1 MEHMFFLNGFFKKMK
16 GQITKMHLLEFRLE
30 NVFGTY
36 VTFYIGNG
44 DCVCDASEGD
54 GKEIDGILFL
64 TDSGEYV
71 TLTEDE
77 IERIEL
83 LDGKEHL

>member
-1 MEHMFFLNGFFKKMK
+1 MK
-16 GQITKMHLLEFRLE
+16 WEMRKIDLLEFHRAK
-30 NVFGTY
+30 VFCTDGT
-36 VTFYIGNG
+36 VYIGNG

>member
-1 MEHMFFLNGFFKKMK
+1 MK
-16 GQITKMHLLEFRLE
+16 WEMRKIDLLEFRKAK
-30 NVFGTY
+30 VFCTDGT
-36 VTFYIGNG
+36 VYIGNG

-54 GKEIDGILFL
+54 GKDIEGILFL
-64 TDSGEYV
+64 CDDGRRFIF
-71 TLTEDE
+71 TEDE

>member
-1 MEHMFFLNGFFKKMK
+1 MK
-16 GQITKMHLLEFRLE
+16 WEMRKIDLLEFRKAKIFCTDG
-30 NVFGTY
+30 NIYTGT
-36 VTFYIGNG
+36 G

-54 GKEIDGILFL
+54 GKDIDGILFI
-64 TDSGEYV
+64 TDNGEYI

-83 LDGKEHL
+83 LDGKECL